1 MQDEVFIVLI
11 VLITVGGSL
20 AVALTIVMVAMRN
33 RRRRMEMIH
42 AERLAAIEKGLPLPM
57 DYTETDY
64 PRRRLFVPGLVWAA
78 VGVGIILFGLVGR
91 EDDHDLVGLGIIP
104 LLVGI
109 ALLIGDV
116 ITYRRLKRMGNGG
129 GTYPGADASH
139 RDPGNP
145 S

>member
-20 AVALTIVMVAMRN
+20 VVALAIVMAAMRN
-33 RRRRMEMIH
+33 RRHRMEMIH

-64 PRRRLFVPGLVWAA
+64 PRRRLFMPGLVWAA
-78 VGVGIILFGLVGR
+78 VGVGIILFGLLGR
-91 EDDHDLVGLGIIP
+91 EDDHDLVGLGTIP

-109 ALLIGDV
+109 ALLIGDM
-116 ITYRRLKRMGNGG
+116 ITYRRLKKLGVGAG
-129 GTYPGADASH
+129 QYPGGDASR
-139 RDPGNP
+139 RDSGNP